1 MRRAT
6 TQVTDPA
13 GNSAGASNRRRAQ
26 MPGAFH
32 HGLLGFAVAATAL
45 VAAGSS
51 TARGQSPAAQTEEPS
66 RPSASSAAD
75 EDTSRHR
82 LREPPG
88 TIVRSLSLFD
98 HGLAN
103 DTKPTVALESWQSG
117 VEMKC
122 IGCRGFETTGVR
134 PESVNAN
141 APWALQGKWRRQTTL
156 GVVSTGFVGVRNY
169 ALPLSSAIP
178 LGGDLDPA
186 ALGTAGE
193 SAFLPGSQW
202 SLTAGVEKTLAKS
215 ASGASFGVTADLLIP
230 VKNEAVAGDPRN
242 TVRTSPTLRFGGVLR
257 W

>member
-1 MRRAT
+1 MPW
-6 TQVTDPA
+6 VTH
-13 GNSAGASNRRRAQ
+13 S
-26 MPGAFH
+26 
-32 HGLLGFAVAATAL
+32 LGFAVAATAL

-51 TARGQSPAAQTEEPS
+51 TALGQSPAAQTEEPS

-75 EDTSRHR
+75 EDTSRDR
-82 LREPPG
+82 RREPPG
-88 TIVRSLSLFD
+88 TIVSSLSLFD
-98 HGLAN
+98 HGLTKS
-103 DTKPTVALESWQSG
+103 TKPTVVVESWLSG

-134 PESVNAN
+134 PESANAN

-169 ALPLSSAIP
+169 VLPLSTAIP

-186 ALGTAGE
+186 ALGTAGA
-193 SAFLPGSQW
+193 SAFLPVSQW

-215 ASGASFGVTADLLIP
+215 ANGASFGVTADLLIP
-230 VKNEAVAGDPRN
+230 VRNETIRGGDPRD
-242 TVRTSPTLRFGGVLR
+242 TVPASTTMRFGGVVR